1 MGNRYFEIILGLIV
15 FFVSIVFIIY
25 SFININYKSRSYVIY
40 AVFDNSAN
48 LSKGSS
54 VVINGIVV
62 GKVISVMLNEN
73 FKVKIA
79 MEIFE
84 NIKIPVNS
92 VAKIESM
99 GLLDGK
105 NIVIYPNIDENK
117 QYIGAEDVIYKTEN
131 YVYLED
137 KISKILFS
145 LTN

>member
-48 LSKGSS
+48 LSRGSS

>member
-1 MGNRYFEIILGLIV
+1 MQNRYFEIILGIVVLFVSV
-15 FFVSIVFIIY
+15 FFIVYSLLSID
-25 SFININYKSRSYVIY
+25 YKNKSYVIY
-40 AVFDNSAN
+40 AVFDSSAN

-62 GKVISVMLNEN
+62 GKVLSVSLNEN
-73 FKVKIA
+73 FKVNIA

-84 NIKIPVNS
+84 NIKIPINS
-92 VAKIESM
+92 IAKIESM

-105 NIVIYPNIDENK
+105 SIVIYPNVDDSKKYMVKNDI
-117 QYIGAEDVIYKTEN
+117 IYKTEN